1 MYWIYLTLAILSEV
15 FGTTS
20 MKYSEGFTKPIPS
33 TLVVFF
39 YITSLIFF
47 NFALKKIEIGV
58 AYAIWSGVGTALLV
72 CVGHFHFAEPLNWIK
87 IASIILIVL
96 GVIGLHLGG
105 SAQDVRFK

>member
-20 MKYSEGFTKPIPS
+20 MKYSEGFTKVIPS
-33 TLVVFF
+33 ILVIFF
-39 YITSLIFF
+39 YVTSLIFF
-47 NFALKKIEIGV
+47 NFALKKIDVGV

-72 CVGHFHFAEPLNWIK
+72 GVGHFLFDEPLNWIK
-87 IASIILIVL
+87 VCSIVLIVL

-105 SAQDVRFK
+105 YDQDIRFK

>member
-20 MKYSEGFTKPIPS
+20 MKYSEGFTKGIPS

-47 NFALKKIEIGV
+47 NFALRKIEIGV

-72 CVGHFHFAEPLNWIK
+72 CVGHFLFAEPSYRISSLFI
-87 IASIILIVL
+87 
-96 GVIGLHLGG
+96 
-105 SAQDVRFK
+105 R

>member
-1 MYWIYLTLAILSEV
+1 MYWIYLALAILSEV

-20 MKYSEGFTKPIPS
+20 MKYSQGFTRLIPS
-33 TLVVFF
+33 ILVVFF

-47 NFALKKIEIGV
+47 NFALKRIDISV

-72 CVGHFHFAEPLNWIK
+72 CVGHFLFQEPLNFVK
-87 IASIILIVL
+87 ICSIILIVI

-105 SAQDVRFK
+105 YNQDIRFK